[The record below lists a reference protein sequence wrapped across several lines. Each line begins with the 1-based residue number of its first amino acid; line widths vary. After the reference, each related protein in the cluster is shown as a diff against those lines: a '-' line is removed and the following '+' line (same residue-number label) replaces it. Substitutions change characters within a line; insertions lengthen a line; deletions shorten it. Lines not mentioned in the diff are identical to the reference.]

1 MQHLSGEELARLVD
15 EEPTAAEAVHLES
28 CGLCRGELDVIRDET
43 LTLGELPD
51 FAGAPGGWEMLEA
64 RLAEEGLLRGARPA
78 ALSFLPRIAAA
89 LLLFLAGGVTGAL
102 ARGGGSGGTAAEPP
116 TATTAVEAGVQLRA
130 AELRYRMAL
139 SRYAE
144 LSGADPAADPV
155 NRLAALEGIVL
166 TTRAALKDSP
176 ADPVINGYHLAA
188 LGQRDALLRQISAVE
203 HTQQE
208 QPWY

>member
-1 MQHLSGEELARLVD
+1 MQHLNGEELARLVD
-15 EEPTAAEAVHLES
+15 EEPTGEEAGHLES
-28 CGLCRGELDVIRDET
+28 CVLCRGELEAIRDET
-43 LTLGELPD
+43 LSLGELPD
-51 FAGAPGGWEMLEA
+51 LDAAAGGWEMLEA
-64 RLAEEGLLRGARPA
+64 RLMEEGLLRRGRPRV
-78 ALSFLPRIAAA
+78 LSYLPRIAAA
-89 LLLFLAGGVTGAL
+89 LLLFAAGGVTGAL
-102 ARGGGSGGTAAEPP
+102 ATGSRSAAPAAELRPATTAAE
-116 TATTAVEAGVQLRA
+116 ASAQLRA

-144 LSGADPAADPV
+144 LSGADAATDPV

-203 HTQQE
+203 HTEQE

>member
-1 MQHLSGEELARLVD
+1 MQHLNGEELARLVD
-15 EEPTAAEAVHLES
+15 EEPTGEEAGHLES
-28 CGLCRGELDVIRDET
+28 CALCRGELESIRDTT
-43 LTLGELPD
+43 LALGELPD
-51 FAGAPGGWEMLEA
+51 VEGTASGWELLEA
-64 RLAEEGLLRGARPA
+64 KLAEEGLLRSHRSS

-89 LLLFLAGGVTGAL
+89 LLLFAAGGVTGAL
-102 ARGGGSGGTAAEPP
+102 ARGGESAGVAAEAPP
-116 TATTAVEAGVQLRA
+116 ATTAVEASAQLRA

-144 LSGADPAADPV
+144 LSGADATTDPV